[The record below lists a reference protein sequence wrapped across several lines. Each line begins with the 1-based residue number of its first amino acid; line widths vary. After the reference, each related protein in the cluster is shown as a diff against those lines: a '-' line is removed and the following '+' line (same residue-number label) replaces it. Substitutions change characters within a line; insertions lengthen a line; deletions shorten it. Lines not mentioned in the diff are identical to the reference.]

1 MHLCSTSLD
10 NTVFQSGSTSLHANS
25 GCKFLFVVSLQLL
38 VFSDFF
44 VAANLVARKCYFFT
58 VSICISMFTGHFC
71 FFYERPACVFCP
83 FLCQVVFVT
92 DWRSAVLYQL
102 YIYMSWLSVP
112 YSSLGLLFH
121 SPACLVN

>member
-1 MHLCSTSLD
+1 ML
-10 NTVFQSGSTSLHANS
+10 
-25 GCKFLFVVSLQLL
+25 VSLQ
-38 VFSDFF
+38 FQYAFQRATNKAEHRF
-44 VAANLVARKCYFFT
+44 
-58 VSICISMFTGHFC
+58 MFTGHFC

-102 YIYMSWLSVP
+102 YIYMSWLSVS

-121 SPACLVN
+121 SLVCLVN